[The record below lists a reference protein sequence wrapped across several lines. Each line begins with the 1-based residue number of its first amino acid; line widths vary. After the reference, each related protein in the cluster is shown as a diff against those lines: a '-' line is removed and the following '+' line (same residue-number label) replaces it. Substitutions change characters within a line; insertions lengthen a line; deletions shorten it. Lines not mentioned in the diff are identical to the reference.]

1 MAFRH
6 DLIER
11 EQAIDVLAKD
21 VKFYEESYTYK
32 HSKFGLSSPL
42 SQFNPSKTKAN
53 TVLYRER
60 LYFLADESEKARFL
74 QQPSQ
79 YTINCEPVPQDL
91 VHRPT
96 ACVIG
101 LPASGKTVAAQII
114 AERTGMVHLRPQD
127 IIDFFVK
134 RESVFS
140 ERLRKRIMNIG
151 E

>member
-1 MAFRH
+1 M
-6 DLIER
+6 
-11 EQAIDVLAKD
+11 
-21 VKFYEESYTYK
+21 
-32 HSKFGLSSPL
+32 
-42 SQFNPSKTKAN
+42 
-53 TVLYRER
+53 
-60 LYFLADESEKARFL
+60 
-74 QQPSQ
+74 
-79 YTINCEPVPQDL
+79 

-140 ERLRKRIMNIG
+140 ERLRRRIMNLG
-151 E
+151 EEVDDSNFVEMLSQRI